1 MKTRKPKMMK
11 PKPIVKPKPKAG
23 KKNPITSFERV

>member
-1 MKTRKPKMMK
+1 MMK